1 MPPAPCCTPRM
12 GRADIDVAN
21 RGVDGGSRPR
31 RPCYPRGNFSVMPGP
46 HRWGHERSLGRG
58 FPARPLTV
66 KGLVRPAFALA
77 LYGGVLTRLSRPL
90 GARVIFSRACR
101 PSQTAHLTLSPGLT
115 PGLGPQATIGGVSLA
130 APPPPEERAH
140 RLPPTLRIVARGP
153 TPGCGKAPRG
163 LLSLRGAAG
172 LCTGHVGF
180 TGSRAGTVGPSLIHS
195 CAPELTRQGIWLPFS
210 RELPPLGNA
219 GVY

>member
-1 MPPAPCCTPRM
+1 M
-12 GRADIDVAN
+12 GARAFA
-21 RGVDGGSRPR
+21 RPR
-31 RPCYPRGNFSVMPGP
+31 FPGQTPYCQGSGQAGFCPCTLRRSSDPPEPTFGRPCYLFAGVPPQPNRPPDAVPR
-46 HRWGHERSLGRG
+46 
-58 FPARPLTV
+58 AD
-66 KGLVRPAFALA
+66 
-77 LYGGVLTRLSRPL
+77 
-90 GARVIFSRACR
+90 
-101 PSQTAHLTLSPGLT
+101 

-195 CAPELTRQGIWLPFS
+195 CAPELSGAGGRGLSEHDYS
-210 RELPPLGNA
+210 RVLGADDYEEFPSVFRRYFEDVHTMPLVINVWPVRIYSDA
-219 GVY
+219 S